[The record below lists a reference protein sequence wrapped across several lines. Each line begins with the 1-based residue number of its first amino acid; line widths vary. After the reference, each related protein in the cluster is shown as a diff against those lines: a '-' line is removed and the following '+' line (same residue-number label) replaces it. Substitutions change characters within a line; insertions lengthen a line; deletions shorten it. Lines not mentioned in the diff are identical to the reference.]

1 MSCILSKSGGISDGG
16 EEAWEVEVVWE
27 EGLVSPKHRGDNGLV
42 CFGNLWEVGKARARG
57 K

>member
-1 MSCILSKSGGISDGG
+1 VSCILSKSGGISDAG